1 MPIESY
7 KRFWQLSLI
16 PTHSKESL
24 NELHEYV
31 RRAIIREIVLSDG
44 GGNLCGYCANKE
56 CAMREMDLNHEEQMA
71 MIERGTFDRIDFS
84 EDDENDPD

>member
-31 RRAIIREIVLSDG
+31 RRAIIREIVLSDSG
-44 GGNLCGYCANKE
+44 NNLCDYCANKRN
-56 CAMREMDLNHEEQMA
+56 CEEGYAHYNYCEAQKKFQLRM
-71 MIERGTFDRIDFS
+71 
-84 EDDENDPD
+84 ENE